1 MNPLLLRGGRGRRS
15 SNSSSST
22 DRIFVFSPAKVIT
35 LSIISQIIL
44 HFVVSRSSSKGSSR
58 NYTGLLVRGM
68 STKATTTTGSLLSL
82 SANSNS
88 NSNNNNNN
96 NNNNKIIDSHLHVWA
111 NTKEATTTY
120 PYEKGQTPPDSL
132 KDVACV
138 ASLLEKMK
146 DCGVDGALIVQ
157 PINHKYAHS
166 YVLDQAVKE
175 YPSKFK
181 GMMLHDPALSVEAA
195 INKLEELTLA
205 GFVGVRYNPYLWPM
219 NENENNSGMN
229 NIPMSTPHN
238 GGAGLAVYQRCGELN
253 MPVGV
258 MCFKGLG
265 LHLDD
270 IQKLLNHSPNTI
282 MILDHFCFTKLVT
295 QHQKVGTT
303 NKDDDKSNDGNV
315 NEKVFQQLLQLG
327 QDYPQ
332 LMVKISALFRLEDD
346 TGYPYERVRTERF
359 EPLLQVF
366 GPQRLLF
373 GTDFPFV
380 LEQEG
385 SYQGAVEV
393 VSSWCR
399 QSKLNDREDGESVRK
414 LIMGGTAERLFGP
427 WG

>member
-1 MNPLLLRGGRGRRS
+1 MNTLLLRGGGRRS
-15 SNSSSST
+15 SSSCRSSSPH
-22 DRIFVFSPAKVIT
+22 RIFVFSPATVIT
-35 LSIISQIIL
+35 LSIISQIII

-58 NYTGLLVRGM
+58 SYTGLLVRGM

-88 NSNNNNNN
+88 NDNNNNNN
-96 NNNNKIIDSHLHVWA
+96 YKIIDSHLHVWA

-120 PYEKGQTPPDSL
+120 PYETGQTPPDSL
-132 KDVACV
+132 KDAACV
-138 ASLLEKMK
+138 ASLLEKMN

-166 YVLDQAVKE
+166 YVLDQALKE

-181 GMMLHDPALSVEAA
+181 GMMLHDPTLSVEDA

-219 NENENNSGMN
+219 HENENNGGMN
-229 NIPMSTPHN
+229 NIPMSTPNN
-238 GGAGLAVYQRCGELN
+238 GGAGLAVYKRCGELN

-258 MCFKGLG
+258 MCFKGLD

-270 IQKLLNHSPNTI
+270 IKNLLNHSPNTI
-282 MILDHFCFTKLVT
+282 MMLDHFCFTKLDT

-303 NKDDDKSNDGNV
+303 NKDDDNSNNGNV
-315 NEKVFQQLLQLG
+315 NEKIFLQLLQLG

-332 LMVKISALFRLEDD
+332 LIVKISALFRLEDD
-346 TGYPYERVRTERF
+346 TGYPYERVRKERF
-359 EPLLQVF
+359 EPLLKVF

-385 SYQGAVEV
+385 SYQGAVEL

-399 QSKLNDREDGESVRK
+399 QSKINDMEDGESVRN